1 MMSPTK
7 MEEYRGE
14 LKECKILENLEP
26 SEIDILG
33 DYVGFRGF
41 SDGDEILTEGLQ
53 YQGLWLILR
62 GKCDVLKDCGDTKG
76 NLAQLEPGSLFG
88 EMSFFE
94 TVPHSATVRAIEDT
108 ETVCMSREEF
118 DKLQVSH
125 PGISHKIVINIVK
138 LISDRLR
145 QMDSWTCRLVES
157 EENSQKHQEWHDFRA
172 RLYSNLFD

>member
-1 MMSPTK
+1 MSPSK
-7 MEEYRGE
+7 MDEYRGE
-14 LKECKILENLEP
+14 IKECKILENLETQ
-26 SEIDILG
+26 EIDTLG
-33 DYVGFRGF
+33 EYVVFRSF
-41 SDGDEILTEGLQ
+41 AKDEEILTEGHH

-62 GKCDVLKDCGDTKG
+62 GRCDVIKDCGKMESH
-76 NLAQLEPGSLFG
+76 LATLEQGSLFG

-94 TVPHSATVRAIEDT
+94 SVPHSATVRAAEAT
-108 ETVCMSREEF
+108 ETVCMTREEF

-125 PGISHKIVINIVK
+125 PAMSQKIVINMVK

-157 EENSQKHQEWHDFRA
+157 EENAQKHQEWHDFRA

>member
-7 MEEYRGE
+7 IDEYRGE
-14 LKECKILENLEP
+14 LKECTILENLAP

-33 DYVGFRGF
+33 EYVVFKGF
-41 SDGDEILTEGLQ
+41 SDGEEILTEGLQ

-62 GKCDVLKDCGDTKG
+62 GKCDVLKDCGETESH
-76 NLAQLEPGSLFG
+76 LAQLEQGSLFG

-94 TVPHSATVRAIEDT
+94 TVPHSATVRAIENT

-118 DKLQVSH
+118 DKLQVSQ
-125 PGISHKIVINIVK
+125 PAISQKIVINMVK

-157 EENSQKHQEWHDFRA
+157 EDNSQKHQEWHDFRA